1 MSRKQLIAKRNRGA
15 VYVSDTEHENINRIV
30 EKRQRRKRPLSTPQ
44 RDVEGNLEEGRT
56 VEKQNRR
63 LKQEDSGVVSLDM
76 IRLKHTRG
84 SRRALFLPDEEHEQ
98 ISREVQQKQRRER
111 HALGDAGKSVSRPET
126 ETTPEIAKDG
136 MERITL
142 RKMSNP
148 DEERKEYENKMKRD
162 FRDTGYEFEEAV
174 DKQIIK
180 TPESLRSR
188 KNRAGIY
195 LAEKNK
201 KDIETLIDKF
211 NPVNS
216 PTKDD
221 VDFYKPFKNSSPDS
235 SSPSDSTDGPSM
247 KSSCCSGSYQRN
259 VARVQVSTEI
269 TTQEKKTPLLGSTG
283 RNKSRSFV
291 MEGNLKQN
299 DTKQKISTLVL
310 ILICFFLI
318 AIVIVLVMIFIL

>member
-1 MSRKQLIAKRNRGA
+1 MWILWKKININKNGSRKQLIAKRNRGA

-76 IRLKHTRG
+76 I
-84 SRRALFLPDEEHEQ
+84 
-98 ISREVQQKQRRER
+98 
-111 HALGDAGKSVSRPET
+111 SVSRPET